1 MQKDTNRNLNVKKS
15 EINLHNECLNV
26 NNSFWKFRGDAAKVV
41 DVQTYECFIYFLEY
55 FNKDVKVLAKKTQ
68 CKCRKQIK
76 NIFPKIPGYI
86 IFRQYQK

>member
-55 FNKDVKVLAKKTQ
+55 FNKDVKVLAKKPNVNVVNKLKTFF
-68 CKCRKQIK
+68 IK
-76 NIFPKIPGYI
+76 
-86 IFRQYQK
+86 YQVI